1 MQLNNSVK
9 EIIEKKNNNN
19 DNNELEKNLIEK
31 IYTYDKIKDILNS
44 EDKNKI
50 LFLYKDYILYLVFLR
65 MEIKI
70 KKKETKEFIFKLI
83 DKIIQLYDNDININN
98 INEANIIKDKEKIR
112 TIFSKI
118 ILFLEKNIEFISK
131 IILIFI
137 EFIDIIPNVEN
148 FFKNLK
154 NEKNSAVFIDNI
166 FYSFIDAINNSI
178 FLESKIEIPKDK
190 SKLSYYFNNKMIYI
204 ELIKKN

>member
-1 MQLNNSVK
+1 
-9 EIIEKKNNNN
+9 
-19 DNNELEKNLIEK
+19 
-31 IYTYDKIKDILNS
+31 
-44 EDKNKI
+44 
-50 LFLYKDYILYLVFLR
+50 

-112 TIFSKI
+112 TIFSKN

-137 EFIDIIPNVEN
+137 EYIVIIPNIEN
-148 FFKNLK
+148 FFEDSNLK
-154 NEKNSAVFIDNI
+154 DLIKDLQNKPFNKKDVFVHINSQKEYEFKNDEKFQYNYYTALTNRLIKLYKDNNDKIDVKKNIIEYFLTDKKFIKDSFYLTF
-166 FYSFIDAINNSI
+166 FYSTLKIKEESCFEDENENILNS
-178 FLESKIEIPKDK
+178 EDKIEEK
-190 SKLSYYFNNKMIYI
+190 
-204 ELIKKN
+204 